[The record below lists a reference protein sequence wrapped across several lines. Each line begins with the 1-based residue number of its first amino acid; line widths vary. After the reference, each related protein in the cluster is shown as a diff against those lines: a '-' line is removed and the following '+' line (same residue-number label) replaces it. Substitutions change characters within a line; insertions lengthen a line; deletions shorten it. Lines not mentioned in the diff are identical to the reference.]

1 MCSNLGQSTD
11 TLRGNKR
18 IMAKRA
24 ERRQARGA
32 GYTDEAP
39 FNPVEILKDWW
50 NAIVISATALADAP
64 LRILGVET
72 AKLKK
77 DQVAT
82 SVRGFPVVG
91 LAFGLIAAIV
101 YTLTHGLGLPPLIA
115 ALLAVATLAFLGG
128 AGNEGELARLADA
141 LIAGGNKAQQLARLK
156 EEALGSY
163 GIVVLV
169 ICLGLRVGALT
180 SIGSPGAVTAALV
193 AALPVSFAAVT
204 VVLYY
209 LPAARRSGFAYL
221 AGRPRMDQT
230 VLAALL
236 AATLALL
243 VLGPVTAVV
252 ALAVGALGALK
263 FAWFAKRNLGGTT
276 RAVLG
281 AVQQGTEIGVLLAI
295 VALA

>member
-1 MCSNLGQSTD
+1 
-11 TLRGNKR
+11 
-18 IMAKRA
+18 MAKRA

-32 GYTDEAP
+32 EDADTAP

-50 NAIVISATALADAP
+50 NAIVVSSTALAGAP

-77 DQVAT
+77 DQLAA

-101 YTLTHGLGLPPLIA
+101 YTLAHWLGLPPLIG

-128 AGNEGELARLADA
+128 GGNEGELARLADA
-141 LIAGGNKAQQLARLK
+141 LIAGGTKTQQLARLK
-156 EEALGSY
+156 EEALGGY

-169 ICLGLRVGALT
+169 ICLGLRVGALA
-180 SIGSPGAVTAALV
+180 SIGSPGLV
-193 AALPVSFAAVT
+193 AAALATALSVSFAALAM
-204 VVLYY
+204 VLYY
-209 LPAARRSGFAYL
+209 MPAARRSGFAHL
-221 AGRPRMDQT
+221 AGRPRMDQAM
-230 VLAALL
+230 LAALL
-236 AATLALL
+236 AAALALL
-243 VLGPVTAVV
+243 VLGLVTAVV
-252 ALAVGALGALK
+252 ALTIGALGVLK